1 MPGVT
6 VIRAGGLDDGA
17 ADIPIGVEFFT
28 PNRKSFVHAV
38 EGAKQA
44 KTMS

>member
-6 VIRAGGLDDGA
+6 IIRAGGLADGA
-17 ADIPIGVEFFT
+17 GDIPIGVEFFT
-28 PNRKSFVHAV
+28 KNRKSFVHAV
-38 EGAKQA
+38 EDAKQA

>member
-1 MPGVT
+1 MPDVT
-6 VIRAGGLDDGA
+6 IIRAGGLDGSA
-17 ADIPIGVEFFT
+17 ADIPIDVEFFT
-28 PNRKSFVHAV
+28 KNRKSFVHAV